1 MNLTVRFL
9 KRVIRQPVALVA
21 ATWLSLVV
29 AASLT
34 APVLAPYDPEFVDI
48 TKALEPPSREHLLG
62 TDDIGRDVL
71 SRLVFAGRIS
81 LMAAIMAVG
90 VAVAIGLPLGLI
102 SGYFGGWVDQVIMRI
117 NDTLMSFPALILAV
131 ALIGFLGPSLRNAML
146 AVGLVFAPR
155 IMRVV
160 RGSTLSVREEDY
172 IAASRVTGA
181 TPFFIAHRHLL
192 RNIASPVIVQV
203 TLSVGIAMLAE
214 SSLSFL
220 GLGVQPP
227 QASWGSMLR
236 RGFSYMQFG
245 VHLVLA
251 PGLVLMSVV
260 LALNVLGDAL
270 RDALGRDP
278 GRVQA

>member
-1 MNLTVRFL
+1 MEEFARFVRKVVGRPPAL
-9 KRVIRQPVALVA
+9 AAGLWILIVILVSIA
-21 ATWLSLVV
+21 APFF
-29 AASLT
+29 
-34 APVLAPYDPEFVDI
+34 APHDPEYADI
-48 TKALEPPSREHLLG
+48 ARTLQQPSVTHLLG

-71 SRLVFAGRIS
+71 SRLIFAGRIS
-81 LMAAIMAVG
+81 LAAAVMAVA
-90 VAVAIGLPLGLI
+90 VAVAIGLPLGLM
-102 SGYFGGWVDQVIMRI
+102 SGYFSGWVDRVLTMV

-160 RGSTLSVREEDY
+160 RGATLSVREEDY
-172 IAASRVTGA
+172 IAASKVTGA
-181 TPFFIAHRHLL
+181 RPFFIARRHVL
-192 RNIASPVIVQV
+192 RNIASPVIVQI
-203 TLSVGIAMLAE
+203 TLSIGIAMLAE

-227 QASWGSMLR
+227 QASWGSMLK
-236 RGFSYMQFG
+236 RGFSYMGFG

-251 PGLVLMSVV
+251 PGLILMSVV